1 MVFHAEAEA
10 QTRGLRAVV
19 RSLLWPKHRL
29 QGEENG
35 RALGSDMQELGN
47 HLRGLKNIRIT
58 IKIEVKGLPWWTS
71 GKDSRSQCKG
81 PGFNPWSGN

>member
-10 QTRGLRAVV
+10 QTCGLRAVV

-29 QGEENG
+29 QVEENG

-58 IKIEVKGLPWWTS
+58 MKIEVKRLPWWSS
-71 GKDSRSQCKG
+71 GKESTLQCG
-81 PGFNPWSGN
+81 GREFDPWSGN